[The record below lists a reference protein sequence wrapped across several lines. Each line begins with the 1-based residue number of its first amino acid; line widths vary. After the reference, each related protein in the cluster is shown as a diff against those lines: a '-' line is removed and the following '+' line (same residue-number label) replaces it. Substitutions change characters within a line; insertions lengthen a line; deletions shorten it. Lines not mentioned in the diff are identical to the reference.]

1 MAFLAAKYSFW
12 QPTSREE
19 ITRQLIPFQEMTSR
33 FYAQA
38 PVCRNGQRAHENSS
52 RPPLVD
58 IQYVQ
63 PPDWLYITS
72 LDGAVQEFYA
82 ARSAKSTRAV
92 YRAGQKKFVQFCFNF
107 NVIEVLPVT
116 QEILC
121 FFVSYLGRG
130 VAHRTIKNYLAAI
143 RNLQISYGFPSSIP
157 RCIDYIDLFCFTL
170 VFQKLLLQ

>member
-1 MAFLAAKYSFW
+1 MACFIWGKQWSGKVVQFWSDNEAVVVVLNKLSAKDKQLSALCYDGMAFLAAKYSFW

-82 ARSAKSTRAV
+82 ARLVKSTRAV
-92 YRAGQKKFVQFCFNF
+92 YRAGQK
-107 NVIEVLPVT
+107 EVCT
-116 QEILC
+116 IL
-121 FFVSYLGRG
+121 F
-130 VAHRTIKNYLAAI
+130 
-143 RNLQISYGFPSSIP
+143 
-157 RCIDYIDLFCFTL
+157 
-170 VFQKLLLQ
+170 